1 MRIELTQS
9 EIRSWRRED
18 ALSIAEHANNRDIW
32 LNVRDRFPHPYTLAD
47 AEAYLDG
54 VIGKEPEIQFAIA
67 VGDEAVGG
75 IGLMLQKDIERISAE
90 IGYWLGERYWNR
102 GIVTEALRALTEH
115 SFSSLPLHRLF
126 ALPMA
131 ENGGSVRVLEKAG
144 YTLEGRLREC
154 AVKDEKIVDMLL
166 YSILESEIP

>member
-18 ALSIAEHANNRDIW
+18 APSIAEHANNRDIW

-90 IGYWLGERYWNR
+90 IDYWRDEVTRPWQEGRAGRAASIGRWIGLGLATGAAIA
-102 GIVTEALRALTEH
+102 GIVAALRVER
-115 SFSSLPLHRLF
+115 PW
-126 ALPMA
+126 
-131 ENGGSVRVLEKAG
+131 E
-144 YTLEGRLREC
+144 
-154 AVKDEKIVDMLL
+154 
-166 YSILESEIP
+166 